1 MKMPP
6 SDLDRWM
13 TDRRALV
20 ESALDRLL
28 PPASRPPTRLHE
40 AMRYSVDAGGK
51 RIRPLLVIA
60 AAEAC
65 GGTAE
70 AVLPAACALECIHT
84 YSLIHDDLPC
94 MDDDDLRRGKPTN
107 HKVFGETL
115 AVLAGDALQA
125 HAFKLL
131 ADNAKVP
138 GISPAAAAEATAIV
152 AEASSSAGMVGG
164 QAADWLAEGRAVSED
179 DVLFIHRNKTGALIR
194 ASVLAGA
201 VLAGAEPARRAALTG
216 YGEGLGLLFQIVDDV
231 LNVEGDPAKL
241 GKAVG
246 SDAAHGKATFPAVAG
261 LEKSKARAAA
271 LLAETKA
278 SIASLNGR
286 SSVLTGIADL
296 VLSRSS

>member
-1 MKMPP
+1 
-6 SDLDRWM
+6 M
-13 TDRRALV
+13 TDRRVLV
-20 ESALDRLL
+20 EAALDRLL
-28 PPASRPPTRLHE
+28 PAADLPPARLHE
-40 AMRYSVDAGGK
+40 AMRYSVAAGGK

-65 GGTAE
+65 GSTAE
-70 AVLPAACALECIHT
+70 TVMPAACALECIHT

-94 MDDDDLRRGKPTN
+94 MDDDDLRRGKPTS
-107 HKVFGETL
+107 HKVYGETV

-131 ADNAKVP
+131 ADNARVP
-138 GISPAAAAEATAIV
+138 GVSPAAAAEAAGVV
-152 AEASSSAGMVGG
+152 AEAASSLGMVGG
-164 QAADWLAEGRAVSED
+164 QAADWMAEGRAVTEA

-201 VLAGAEPARRAALTG
+201 ILAGADAAKRAALTG

-261 LEKSKARAAA
+261 LERSKSRAAA

-278 SIASLNGR
+278 SIHSLNGH
-286 SSVLTGIADL
+286 SSVLSGIADL